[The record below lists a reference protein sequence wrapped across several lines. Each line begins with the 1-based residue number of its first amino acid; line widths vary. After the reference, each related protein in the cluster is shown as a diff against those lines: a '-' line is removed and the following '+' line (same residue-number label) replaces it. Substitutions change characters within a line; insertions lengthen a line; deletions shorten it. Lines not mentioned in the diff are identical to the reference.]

1 MYTITGLRESAG
13 NRGLVSFL
21 FEVEAGSP
29 EEALEKCGVAFGS
42 YDVTSG
48 DAVFSPG
55 QFADVQ
61 VTSTEAEEVQPC
73 LEVPQE
79 TPAGEVAPVNSS
91 DLAVAAEAEGEL
103 PAEPEAP
110 PPEATPEVSGQ

>member
-48 DAVFSPG
+48 DAVFTPG

-61 VTSTEAEEVQPC
+61 VTSTEADEVQPC
-73 LEVPQE
+73 LEVPSDPQADAAE
-79 TPAGEVAPVNSS
+79 PVNSS
-91 DLAVAAEAEGEL
+91 DVAVAAESEVEAEAGSS
-103 PAEPEAP
+103 AVPEAS
-110 PPEATPEVSGQ
+110 PEVSGQ